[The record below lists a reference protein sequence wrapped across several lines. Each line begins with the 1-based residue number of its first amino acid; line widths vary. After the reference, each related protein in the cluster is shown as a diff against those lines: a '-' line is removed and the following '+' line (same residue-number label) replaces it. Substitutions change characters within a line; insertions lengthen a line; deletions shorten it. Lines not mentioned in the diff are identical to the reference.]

1 MKFLTPMLLAAA
13 VTVSAAIPSAAFAVE
28 DQKET
33 FSITINDKLGKGD
46 VYGEI
51 ITTVKYDQEEY
62 LITKKLKI
70 ARRDSKGKEIWKVQ
84 DYVNEC
90 PLDATLQMVR
100 PLSLTDYDDNGLREI
115 WMVYKL
121 ACRGDVSPADM
132 KIIMYEGKTK
142 HAVRGTMKLPME
154 LQGEMTQSYG
164 SHTADEN
171 MKKAYPVFREHAEYI
186 WKNREIDAFDDN

>member
-1 MKFLTPMLLAAA
+1 MKFLTPMLLAASVA
-13 VTVSAAIPSAAFAVE
+13 VSAAISSVAFAVE

-33 FSITINDKLGKGD
+33 FSITINDKLGRGD

-51 ITTVKYDQEEY
+51 ITTLKYDQDEY

-70 ARRDSKGKEIWKVQ
+70 ARRDAKGKEIWKVQ
-84 DYVNEC
+84 DFVDKC
-90 PLDATLQMVR
+90 PLDATLQMIR
-100 PLSLTDYDDNGLREI
+100 PLSLTDYDDNGLKEV

-142 HAVRGTMKLPME
+142 HAVRGTMKLPQE

-171 MKKAYPVFREHAEYI
+171 MKNAYPVFRDHAEYI